1 MFQRLEEID
10 KAIEEYRRGE
20 YYRHDE
26 VFGEE

>member
-20 YYRHDE
+20 HHRYDE